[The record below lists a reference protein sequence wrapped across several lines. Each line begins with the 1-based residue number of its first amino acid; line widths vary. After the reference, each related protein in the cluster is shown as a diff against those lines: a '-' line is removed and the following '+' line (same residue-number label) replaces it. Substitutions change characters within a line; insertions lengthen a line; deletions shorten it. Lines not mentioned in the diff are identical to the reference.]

1 MSQRFGNASVVLE
14 EPAPPTDHHHGVSDQ
29 HPDLETL
36 IGPDRRRI
44 KRPRGLAAWVTGIA
58 VLVVVGLV
66 ALWPTDPPDLD
77 LAQFDVAEDVVLAE
91 VVVSTVGPCPYDETL
106 ECRLFQFS
114 LLEEP
119 VGEIVIVE
127 FPNEPGQPR
136 LAEGES
142 VFLSTTTAEDGTVSY
157 QYADK
162 DRRLLLLALGLVFAA
177 AVVGLGRMRGLAA
190 LAGLAL
196 SVAILLWFIL
206 PAIVQGRDAVLVA
219 MVGGGAI
226 ALISLYL
233 AHGYNP
239 LTHVAAL
246 GAFSALV
253 LTTALSWLAV
263 AIAGFSGLATEEAFF
278 LLSIP
283 DLDLSGLLLAGIVL
297 GAIGALDD
305 VTVTQA
311 SAVWEVHGANPA
323 LGSSELYAAGIR
335 VGRDHIVSTVN
346 TLLLAYAGATL
357 PLLNRFTHAGQSVGF
372 VGGSEVVAL
381 EIVRTLVGS
390 IGLVAAVPMTTWL
403 SSRVVK
409 QETEV

>member
-1 MSQRFGNASVVLE
+1 VPEQ
-14 EPAPPTDHHHGVSDQ
+14 PSDF
-29 HPDLETL
+29 ETL
-36 IGPDRRRI
+36 IGPDKRPLR
-44 KRPRGLAAWVTGIA
+44 RPRGLAAWITAIA
-58 VLVVVGLV
+58 ALILLGLVV
-66 ALWPTDPPDLD
+66 LWPTDPPDLD
-77 LAQFDVAEDVVLAE
+77 LAQFGFAEDVVAAE
-91 VVVSTVGPCPYDETL
+91 VEIATVGPCPYDESL
-106 ECRLFQFS
+106 PCRIFRFS

-119 VGEIVIVE
+119 VGETVILE
-127 FPNEPGQPR
+127 FPDDPGQPQ
-136 LAEGES
+136 LTEGDT
-142 VFLSTTTAEDGTVSY
+142 VYLSATTAEDGTVSY

-162 DRRLLLLALGLVFAA
+162 DRRLLLGLLGLVFAA
-177 AVVGLGRMRGLAA
+177 AVVGLGRMRGVAA
-190 LAGLAL
+190 LVGLGL
-196 SVAILLWFIL
+196 SVGVLLWFIL
-206 PAIVQGRDAVLVA
+206 PAIVQGEDAVLVA
-219 MVGGGAI
+219 LVGGGAI

-253 LTTALSWLAV
+253 LTTGLSWLVVGV
-263 AIAGFSGLATEEAFF
+263 ADFSGLATEEAFF

-283 DLDLSGLLLAGIVL
+283 ELDLGGLLLAGIVL

-311 SAVWEVHGANPA
+311 SAVWEVHAANPS
-323 LGSSELYAAGIR
+323 LESSELYEAGIR

-346 TLLLAYAGATL
+346 TLLLAYAGASL
-357 PLLNRFTHAGQSVGF
+357 PLLILFTLAGQALGF
-372 VGGSEVVAL
+372 VASSEVVAV

-409 QETEV
+409 RSSVSR